1 MSVLHQLQTKLP
13 QESPMKRR
21 YCESVVSGTVILVF
35 VLTGAWQARAQDA
48 TTRYPTMAPLAQ
60 YLITDRSA
68 EIALA
73 QSAAPESISRD
84 AEVLVLGR
92 QGYETAVKGK
102 NGFTCLVERSWM
114 SPIDDPEFWNPKERS
129 PICLNA
135 PAVRS
140 FLPRIV
146 RKTELVLSGR
156 TKAQIFEEIAAAI
169 DRRELPTPEANSM
182 SYMMSKQ
189 TYNDRGENWHPHLM
203 LFLPETDP
211 LKWGAGLDGTQI
223 FAFQDTEEHLTVILI
238 AVGQWSDGTAAAVHE
253 R

>member
-1 MSVLHQLQTKLP
+1 ML
-13 QESPMKRR
+13 
-21 YCESVVSGTVILVF
+21 VI

-48 TTRYPTMAPLAQ
+48 ATPYPNMAPLEQ
-60 YLITDRSA
+60 YLITDRNA

-73 QSAAPESISRD
+73 QSAAPESISHD
-84 AEVLVLGR
+84 AEILVLGR

-102 NGFTCLVERSWM
+102 NGFVCLVQRSWM

-146 RKTELVLSGR
+146 QKTDLVLSGR

-169 DRRELPTPEANSM
+169 DKKELPAPEPNSM

-189 TYNDRGENWHPHLM
+189 TYNDRDGNWHPHLM

-211 LKWGAGLDGTQI
+211 LKWGAGLDGTQV
-223 FAFQDTEEHLTVILI
+223 FAFQDTEEHLTIILI
-238 AVGQWSDGTAAAVHE
+238 AVAQWSDGTVATVHE
-253 R
+253 K

>member
-1 MSVLHQLQTKLP
+1 
-13 QESPMKRR
+13 MKR
-21 YCESVVSGTVILVF
+21 ESFEAVALGWVVLVF
-35 VLTGAWQARAQDA
+35 VLAATWQARSQDA
-48 TTRYPTMAPLAQ
+48 TTPYPNMAPLEQ
-60 YLITDRSA
+60 YLITDRNA
-68 EIALA
+68 EIAMA

-102 NGFTCLVERSWM
+102 NGFVCLVQRSWM
-114 SPIDDPEFWNPKERS
+114 APIDDPEFWNPKGRA

-140 FLPRIV
+140 FLPRII

-169 DRRELPTPEANSM
+169 DKKELPAPEANSM

-189 TYNDRGENWHPHLM
+189 SYNDRDGNWHPHLM
-203 LFLPETDP
+203 LFLPQTDP
-211 LKWGAGLDGTQI
+211 LEWGAGLKGTQI

-238 AVGQWSDGTAAAVHE
+238 TVGQWSDGTAASPHE